1 MVIRIILYFI
11 LGLIGIRV
19 FSKQIKK
26 HIFLLI
32 IIAALAAFI
41 MIAAPAM
48 NDLNNITNNAELVG
62 TYDCIGSVYYD
73 QNDNMYFVI
82 SVNPWNVLE
91 SYKKVAIDTNVG
103 EIIHIASHITDDIE
117 DFIENYK

>member
-11 LGLIGIRV
+11 LGLIGIKI
-19 FSKQIKK
+19 FNKQIKK
-26 HIFLLI
+26 HIFLLL

-48 NDLNNITNNAELVG
+48 NDLNNITNNAQLIG

-103 EIIHIASHITDDIE
+103 EAI
-117 DFIENYK
+117 